1 MPDRIWKSTLICLL
15 KIAKWDF
22 SFKGCI
28 YSPYFLL
35 ILAVILKIYS
45 KNLASLLFKFFKLEI
60 LIKLGHIK
68 IYTVIH
74 RVNRLQ
80 TVCSGQAPNFRTT
93 LAANQVRLTIWI
105 QIKLNVIKEGD
116 RLFAPW
122 DDSLSDLSDATHLSF
137 NF

>member
-1 MPDRIWKSTLICLL
+1 MPDRISKSTLICLL

-22 SFKGCI
+22 SFKGCT

-45 KNLASLLFKFFKLEI
+45 KNLESPLFKFFKLEI

-74 RVNRLQ
+74 RVNKDYRHSVL
-80 TVCSGQAPNFRTT
+80 RTGT
-93 LAANQVRLTIWI
+93 
-105 QIKLNVIKEGD
+105 
-116 RLFAPW
+116 
-122 DDSLSDLSDATHLSF
+122 
-137 NF
+137 